1 MLTAITEQTRS
12 SNRAARGLN
21 TIFSRLGSVL
31 DESSSNGK
39 AITKIFEDL
48 GISMYD
54 LSTGQMLDTYDLL
67 SALSD
72 KWQNLDTNTQRY
84 IAQTIAGEIFAPLR

>member
-1 MLTAITEQTRS
+1 
-12 SNRAARGLN
+12 
-21 TIFSRLGSVL
+21 
-31 DESSSNGK
+31 
-39 AITKIFEDL
+39 
-48 GISMYD
+48 MYD

-84 IAQTIAGEIFAPLR
+84 IAQTIAGEFSPL